1 MRLKLFLLLM
11 LTVCLPALAQKTGV
25 SGKII
30 DATTGNPVS
39 GAIVM
44 LNQQGLSVT
53 TGPTG
58 EFIIEGAT
66 PGTDD
71 IVVMAYGYE
80 DLSSPVKITP
90 ATIVALGV
98 LRLEAENTTGAGN
111 IFYESQQEAIFD
123 QAALEDEEGNAQSV
137 GVLTGAGDNVYYN
150 AASYNFSLMRFRT
163 RGYDSYFNTTYIN
176 GIPFNDL
183 ARGRFNY
190 STLGGMNRA
199 FRNRT
204 NTIGLGAATYGFGGI
219 GGSANIN
226 TITSSYAPGFNGSIA
241 YTNSNYQLRAMAMYS
256 TGINDRGW
264 GLTVGAIGRYANEGI
279 IPGTFYNSGGYF
291 LSLEK
296 EFNRQHSLTFTAF
309 GAPTQRATN
318 SATYLEAYQLA
329 GTNLYNPNWGYQD
342 GKVRNARIRREFRPV
357 AVLAGTFRLGETTDL
372 EARAAVEAG
381 REMAQGVLVDSL
393 VIPNVDPSVA
403 PAIMACTETDNLK
416 AVGVMETY
424 SLCAAIHAADAAAK
438 AADIRLLEVR
448 LGRGLGGKSFVLLT
462 GEVAAVTAA
471 VEAAEALEETQGLM
485 GKSVVIP
492 APHPDLLRSMQ

>member
-1 MRLKLFLLLM
+1 MKAIIVIFLIYDRKPTIFILKITKTNRFMRLKLFLLLM

-90 ATIVALGV
+90 ATIGALGV

-176 GIPFNDL
+176 GISFNDL

-199 FRNRT
+199 FRDRT
-204 NTIGLGAATYGFGGI
+204 NTIGLGAATYGFGDI

-309 GAPTQRATN
+309 GAPTQRASN
-318 SATYLEAYQLA
+318 SATYLEAYDLA
-329 GTNLYNPNWGYQD
+329 DNNLYNPNWGYQD
-342 GKVRNARIRREFRPV
+342 GKKRSAKIVE
-357 AVLAGTFRLGETTDL
+357 TFDPTLSSTGYGSPET
-372 EARAAVEAG
+372 A
-381 REMAQGVLVDSL
+381 
-393 VIPNVDPSVA
+393 PSS
-403 PAIMACTETDNLK
+403 T
-416 AVGVMETY
+416 
-424 SLCAAIHAADAAAK
+424 
-438 AADIRLLEVR
+438 
-448 LGRGLGGKSFVLLT
+448 
-462 GEVAAVTAA
+462 
-471 VEAAEALEETQGLM
+471 
-485 GKSVVIP
+485 P
-492 APHPDLLRSMQ
+492 APQHAGSTTAHRP